1 MIFLAACGGIDLPNP
16 INAINEV
23 AGLKRVPTS
32 IQVFGVVSS
41 DDPASSS
48 VGSSIILRGGNAA
61 DAAAAMA
68 FGMTVT
74 FPSRAGLGGGGVC
87 LVGGG
92 RGGRVQVL
100 DFLPPASNA
109 KDKQT
114 DRPSAIPTLAR
125 GIAALHSRY
134 GRLPWR
140 TVVAPARDFARDGFV
155 VAKAFADELAK
166 YATPLFAD
174 PASRRVFAD
183 RRGRPIE
190 AGVRFRQIDLN
201 TVLSTVGGR
210 GAGSLYRGALAQR
223 LVEASKSAGGALDPV
238 ALRDYLP
245 RWREPISV
253 KVGDIVLHAPP
264 PPASAGIVAIQML
277 QLALVGRVKDSNTP
291 VGRAHLIAEAAKR
304 SLGERTKWLGG
315 DFGVSAEVQPL
326 LSKSHVSQLMQSFS
340 PQRASSH
347 EKFVDKNRVV
357 SETDADIGFA
367 VIDSDGLSVACSLTM
382 YHPFGT
388 GRMTPDLGVLLA
400 AAPGAKGRNALPL
413 GPVIV
418 TRASDNAM
426 RFAFTGSGGSMS
438 ATAMAN
444 VMIETLL
451 AKKDLNSAV
460 ANARL
465 HFSAERG
472 EVVIEDRVDK
482 ERSVSLIGLG
492 HKVRRLPSIGWV
504 NAISCPAGLPAPEPA
519 CEAVAD
525 PRGEGVAVKVNLVRE
540 RR

>member
-1 MIFLAACGGIDLPNP
+1 MLFLAACGGIDVPNP
-16 INAINEV
+16 ITAINEAV
-23 AGLKRVPTS
+23 GLKKVPTS

-68 FGMTVT
+68 FAMTVT

-92 RGGRVQVL
+92 RGGKVQVL
-100 DFLPPASNA
+100 DFLPPTSKS
-109 KDKQT
+109 KDKRT
-114 DRPSAIPTLAR
+114 DRPSALPTMAR
-125 GIAALHSRY
+125 GIAVLHARY
-134 GRLPWR
+134 GRLPWG
-140 TVVAPARDFARDGFV
+140 TVVAPARDFARDGIV
-155 VAKAFADELAK
+155 VTKAFADELAK

-174 PASRRVFAD
+174 PASRSVFAD

-190 AGVRFRQIDLN
+190 AGNRFRQIELN

-210 GAGSLYRGALAQR
+210 GAGYLYRGSLAQR

-245 RWREPISV
+245 RWRDPVSV
-253 KVGDIVLHAPP
+253 QVGDNVLHAPP

-277 QLALVGRVKDSNTP
+277 QLALAGRGKDSNTP
-291 VGRAHLIAEAAKR
+291 AGRAHLIAEAAKR
-304 SLGERTKWLGG
+304 SLGDRTKWLGSE
-315 DFGVSAEVQPL
+315 FGASAEVQPL
-326 LSKSHVSQLMQSFS
+326 LSKSHVTQLMQSFS
-340 PQRASSH
+340 PRRASSP

-357 SETDADIGFA
+357 SETDANIGFA

-388 GRMTPDLGVLLA
+388 GRTMPDLGVLLA

-413 GPVIV
+413 GPVVV
-418 TRASDNAM
+418 TRASDNAT
-426 RFAFTGSGGSMS
+426 RFAFTGSGGSKS

-444 VMIETLL
+444 VMIEILL
-451 AKKDLNSAV
+451 ARKELSSAV

-472 EVVIEDRVDK
+472 EVVIEDREDK
-482 ERSVSLIGLG
+482 ERLVSLIGLG
-492 HKVRRLPSIGWV
+492 HKVRRLPSIGLV

-519 CEAVAD
+519 CEVAAD
-525 PRGEGVAVKVNLVRE
+525 PRGEGVAVKVNLVKEIR
-540 RR
+540 